1 MRRLTGAAAVAT
13 AALLSLTACSGSDD
27 DGRQERRRTVARIAD
42 ASTGSTNDD
51 KADIESAVAAYYRA
65 LVTVNREQDV
75 TPQLSAVATDAWT
88 EQLVTNYDD
97 NLFSNGLTMV
107 GRWRTKVEA
116 VTIDGDSA
124 EADVCSDGNKVYVV
138 EGGGSIP
145 SGTSS
150 QGRRPSTISLV
161 REDAGWQVDGSAT
174 EEGKC

>member
-1 MRRLTGAAAVAT
+1 M
-13 AALLSLTACSGSDD
+13 
-27 DGRQERRRTVARIAD
+27 
-42 ASTGSTNDD
+42 
-51 KADIESAVAAYYRA
+51 
-65 LVTVNREQDV
+65 TVNREQAV

-88 EQLVTNYDD
+88 EQLITNYED